1 MWTEHI
7 LNPLTIKSIFKDEV
21 PSLKQ
26 VKLYQLTMNFGGTLL
41 CNLQFNLHDFPVYA
55 PSKWLQKNCNTVSF
69 NISLIDSIFTTLVVH
84 GGVTVGDLE
93 INFINHQ
100 FEFEFKNPDGE
111 IHFSGY
117 AKWISVVEVKAYSNS
132 L

>member
-7 LNPLTIKSIFKDEV
+7 LNPLTITSIFKDEI

-26 VKLYQLTMNFGGTLL
+26 VKMYQLTMNFGGTLL
-41 CNLQFNLHDFPVYA
+41 CNLQFDLHDFPVSA
-55 PSKWLQKNCNTVSF
+55 PSKWIQRNCNTVSL
-69 NISLIDSIFTTLVVH
+69 NLSLTDLIFTSMSVQ

-93 INFINHQ
+93 INFINQQ
-100 FEFEFKNPDGE
+100 FEFEFKGPDGKT
-111 IHFSGY
+111 HFSGST
-117 AKWISVVEVKAYSNS
+117 KWISIAEISAYTDS